1 MKKAKRFSRIA
12 LRVWKK
18 RRRKKEKERRE
29 RKKTEKKRRRK
40 KEKERWKERRGRD
53 IRTKLLNKTTLSQT
67 KLLKITQQMRQSYAI
82 ALNKIRDKVKYY

>member
-1 MKKAKRFSRIA
+1 MKEAKRFSRIA

-29 RKKTEKKRRRK
+29 RKKTEKKRRRRK

-53 IRTKLLNKTTLSQT
+53 IRTKLLNKTTQQNYSFAN
-67 KLLKITQQMRQSYAI
+67 KITQNYSTNETVLCNSTEQ
-82 ALNKIRDKVKYY
+82 N